1 MGEKALRRKMKS
13 IMRAFRSEAERAG
26 KNKTASEWLRDNF
39 YILEREARQAV
50 TDCAGN
56 LQLKKGTDS
65 LPCLFGLCKELC
77 ENGVLPDNEKLAEY
91 FSKRGLSSAEAQ
103 SLYNMLRCALLD
115 YAYHGCTMRN
125 AAGEKLLGNSVKS
138 IRRLAQTD
146 FEAII
151 ALSSEVEKILMQDP
165 AGIYPSMETQ
175 DRAVYRRELALLA
188 EKENVDETEYAR
200 RILGKA
206 KEGETEK
213 SRHVGSYIVTEKPH
227 KLRGTAMI
235 AVEIILP
242 LLLSAGAAVFFG
254 RWYAVFLWLPL
265 WEVLKPVTGTLFMH
279 GVLPKRFFRIKS
291 DDKRVENTG
300 VLITVSTL
308 LTSAQDSG
316 RLFSKLNEIRLANS
330 GKNVKIC
337 CLADYKN
344 ASSPVKPEDSAALA
358 AAKREIDSLNEKH
371 SGGFLLAVRPR
382 VYSKTQREFSGRERK
397 RGAITELVRAI
408 KGDESGFQVL
418 WGDKDGFSDTRYLLV
433 LDSDTK
439 TVFDTAREL
448 VSVAL
453 HPLNTP
459 EISDKKGRVV
469 KGYAILAPKVCNQL
483 IKSDSTAFERL
494 LAGTGGINTYDL
506 LACEKYQDLFCE
518 SIFSGKGLIDV
529 DAYYKLLD
537 KAFPKERVLS
547 HDILEGG
554 YLRTGFVSDLQLTDG
569 FPSNQRSFFAR
580 HSRWVRGDWQN
591 IPFIFGKNPLNLLSR
606 WKLFD
611 NLRRSITPVIS
622 TLLLLAS
629 VFMPSNLAS
638 LTVAVALLSAAAPEA
653 VALLHSLTSGGFSVF
668 SRLYYSKTLPSA
680 LLALV
685 RAFLSVIML
694 AQNAFVSLDAIVRAC
709 WRMAVSKKNLLEW
722 TTAAQSES
730 KGNGG
735 QLVKCLPSA
744 VMGILLLVFPMP
756 AARLAAL
763 FILADIPFA
772 VFSAKKP
779 DSEQFRLSYTQKES
793 LLSYTAAMWAFFDE
807 NCNRENSFLIPDN
820 IQETPVRAVAKRTSP
835 TNIGMLLVCMLA
847 ARDLGYITSAQLY
860 TRLNLSLASIE
871 KMPKYKGNLY
881 NWYST
886 EDLSVLSPAFV
897 STVDSGNFLCCLTA
911 LRSGLREYR
920 HECEALSG
928 ITDRITAIL
937 DATDL
942 AALYNPKRNLFY
954 IGVDAEGN
962 PSENYYD
969 LFMSE
974 ARMTAY
980 YAVAKRIVPKKH
992 WGMLGRILVG
1002 EGRYTGL
1009 VSWTGTMFE
1018 YFMPYLFIP
1027 SPVGSLCSESLEF
1040 CLWCQRKNAVKGFWG
1055 ISESGFF
1062 AFDSNLNYQYK
1073 AHGVQRI
1080 GLKRDL
1086 DREKVIAPYATFLA
1100 LTMAPNACI
1109 KNLKQM
1115 ENAGLFGKYGFYE
1128 AADFTKGRCHYGEF
1142 STVSSYMAHH
1152 VGMSMLSA
1160 MNVLKGN
1167 IFQKR
1172 FMADDS
1178 MAGAQSL
1185 LNETVPNGARVFKD
1199 IRYREVPKTHE
1210 RTEKKNTV
1218 VEKPDIFNPV
1228 VHVYSNGR
1236 WSLQISD
1243 SGAGCSVSDGVD
1255 VICRSDDILQR
1266 PSGIFAV
1273 FEHKKQRIPFT
1284 KCIDI
1289 ESKTRFK
1296 AKFGEKEAVHVAKSG
1311 KILLKMHTSVLKNT
1325 NGELRR
1331 FTVENLSS
1339 QKSLEGSL
1347 LIYCE
1352 PCLEKYR
1359 SYASHPMFSK
1369 LFLTDEIDKEN
1380 KMVVFS
1386 RRFRENPGTVSL
1398 AVGFLED
1405 IQADFETSRE
1415 RVLACG
1421 DGIFSLVKNKPHFH
1435 GQRGNPDACAAFRV
1449 QVRLKAGEKKDFTLA
1464 LTVQQEKS
1472 QAKDT
1477 LLMLRVSKAKPK
1489 KAPDPF
1495 YGNVLDSAIAMKVLP
1510 AVFYPGVARPQTE
1523 NVQYDAGFN
1532 KSSLWSMG
1540 ISGDNPIV
1548 LCHIESTEES
1558 STVLPYVRINKLL
1571 RSCGFITDLVITFEE
1586 KTGYELPI
1594 INTIRKMLR
1603 QEDCEPMLGVN
1614 GGIFAVNL
1622 LAFSYNERVALE
1634 NCAVLSSR
1642 NINLSDRV
1650 DRHQLTRVFPSPCE
1664 LPKKG
1669 GEMPQNVKLYNFT
1682 DGKISIE
1689 SDSKSLAVPWCA
1701 VFANKSFGTMVSD
1714 KSLGFTWA
1722 LNSRENKLTP
1732 WRNDTRSDNRGEVI
1746 FLKKDGKITDIVYG
1760 SEAVFTPESAS
1771 WHGVSEKL
1779 EFCTNV
1785 RVANKGLVKKITVKI
1800 TNYYS
1805 EKTSFELAYFCE
1817 PVLDF
1822 AQDKSWL
1829 LKVRETEKGAVF
1841 TKPFSQISGY
1851 AALQSDSVPNGI
1863 CFDANSFFCG
1873 KWDAPHSVSSNPCVS
1888 VIRKF
1893 SVAPGES
1900 VQAVFYLS
1908 WGRSEKAALNMPF
1921 VSNFCSD
1928 SLSPIR
1934 IKTENEALDLFFN
1947 SFLYSQIRNSRFF
1960 GRTGFYQCS
1969 GAWGF
1974 RDQLQDSLAFIYTN
1988 PEITRTHLI
1997 RCAAVQFEQ
2006 GDVLHWWHV
2015 ITNKN
2020 QEIRGIRTRCSD
2032 DMLWLCYVLC
2042 EYAEKTGDKSIL
2054 HVKIPFL
2061 IGEPLGEK
2069 ETERYFSPVRGKVK
2083 ATMMEHCLRAA
2094 DKSYRLGSHSL
2105 PLIGSCDWNDGF
2117 SRVGMRGAGESVWLA
2132 EFQIIVFEKLGKLC
2146 REFKNDKKAVEF
2158 DERVRNLKAALEKTA
2173 VDGSKFI
2180 RAFDDSGCAIGADAS
2195 DECKI
2200 DILPQAFAVFSG
2212 AFDSQRRKTALQ
2224 EAVNRLVDE
2233 ENSLIKLLTPPFTA
2247 KNTERIG
2254 YIAAYPEGIRE
2265 NGGQYTHAAVWL
2277 ASACLKE
2284 GMRETGMNLM
2294 DLLNPVNICKKNQLK
2309 YRGEPYVLAGDVLS
2323 ADGAQ
2328 GRAGWTHYTGSAAW
2342 YYLTVLE
2349 DILGIKMVNGK
2360 LVSTLPFVSVR
2371 QGVDIDTDENFTEIR
2386 RTSVKTD
2393 LFHLE
2398 SKNSRAENAG
2408 NKTSE
2413 NKDISKTEKQL

>member
-13 IMRAFRSEAERAG
+13 VMRAFRSEAQRVG
-26 KNKTASEWLRDNF
+26 KNNTASEWLRDNF

-56 LQLKKGTDS
+56 LRLKKGTDS

-77 ENGVLPDNEKLAEY
+77 ENGVLPDNEKLEEY

-103 SLYNMLRCALLD
+103 SVYNMFRCALLD
-115 YAYHGCTMRN
+115 YAYHGCIMRN
-125 AAGEKLLGNSVKS
+125 ATGEKLLGNSVKS

-146 FEAII
+146 FESII
-151 ALSSEVEKILMQDP
+151 SASSEVEKILMQDP
-165 AGIYPSMETQ
+165 AGVYPSMETQ
-175 DRAVYRRELALLA
+175 DRAAYRRELALLA
-188 EKENVDETEYAR
+188 EKANADEKEYAR
-200 RILGKA
+200 RILDKA
-206 KEGETEK
+206 KEGKNEK
-213 SRHVGSYIVTEKPH
+213 ARHVGSYIITQRPPE
-227 KLRGTAMI
+227 LRGVAMI
-235 AVEIILP
+235 ATEIILP
-242 LLLSAGAAVFFG
+242 LLLSVGAALFFG
-254 RWYAVFLWLPL
+254 KWYAVFLWFPL
-265 WEVLKPVTGTLFMH
+265 WEVLRPVTSALFMR
-279 GVLPKRFFRIKS
+279 GVLPKRFFHIKS
-291 DDKRVENTG
+291 DDERVENTG

-316 RLFSKLNEIRLANS
+316 KLFNKLNEIKLANS

-382 VYSKTQREFSGRERK
+382 VYSKTQGEFSGRERK
-397 RGAITELVRAI
+397 RGAITELIRAV
-408 KGDESGFQVL
+408 KGDESGFQTL
-418 WGDKDGFSDTRYLLV
+418 WGDKSGFRDIKYLLV

-453 HPLNTP
+453 HPLNAP
-459 EISDKKGRVV
+459 EISDKKGRVI
-469 KGYAILAPKVCNQL
+469 KGYAILAPQVCNQL
-483 IKSDSTAFERL
+483 VKSNSTPFERL
-494 LAGTGGINTYDL
+494 LAGTGGINTYDS
-506 LACEKYQDLFCE
+506 LACEKYQDLFGE
-518 SIFSGKGLIDV
+518 GIFSGKGLIDV
-529 DAYYKLLD
+529 DAYYTLLD

-591 IPFIFGKNPLNLLSR
+591 IPFILGKNPLNLLSR
-606 WKLFD
+606 WKLAD

-622 TLLLLAS
+622 LILLLSS

-638 LTVAVALLSAAAPEA
+638 FTVVIALLSAAAPEA
-653 VALLHSLTSGGFSVF
+653 VAFLHSLTSGGFSVF
-668 SRLYYSKTLPSA
+668 SRLYYSKTLPAA

-685 RAFLSVIML
+685 RAFISIIML
-694 AQNAFVSLDAIVRAC
+694 AQNAYVSLDAISRAC
-709 WRMAVSKKNLLEW
+709 WRMCISKKNLLEW

-730 KGNGG
+730 NGNGG

-744 VMGILLLVFPMP
+744 VTGVILLIFPLP

-763 FILADIPFA
+763 FILSDIPFA
-772 VFSAKKP
+772 VFSAKKS
-779 DSEQFRLSYTQKES
+779 DSEQFRLSYAQKES

-860 TRLNLSLASIE
+860 ARLNLSLTSIE
-871 KMPKYKGNLY
+871 KLPKYKGNLY

-886 EDLSVLSPAFV
+886 EDLSVLSPSFV
-897 STVDSGNFLCCLTA
+897 STVDSGNFLCSLTA
-911 LRSGLREYR
+911 LRSGLREYC

-928 ITDRITAIL
+928 IIERVTALL

-942 AALYNPKRNLFY
+942 RALYNPKRNLFY
-954 IGVDAEGN
+954 IGVDGDGK
-962 PSENYYD
+962 PSDNYYD

-1018 YFMPYLFIP
+1018 YFMPHLFIP
-1027 SPVGSLCSESLEF
+1027 SPVGSLCCESLEF
-1040 CLWCQRKNAVKGFWG
+1040 CLWCQRKNGVKGFWG
-1055 ISESGFF
+1055 ISESGFY

-1100 LTMAPNACI
+1100 LTMAPNASI

-1115 ENAGLFGKYGFYE
+1115 EKSGLFGKYGFYE

-1152 VGMSMLSA
+1152 VGMSMLGA
-1160 MNVLKGN
+1160 LNVLRGN

-1185 LNETVPNGARVFKD
+1185 LNETVPNSARVFKD

-1218 VEKPDIFNPV
+1218 VENPDIFNPV

-1266 PSGIFAV
+1266 PSGVFAV
-1273 FEHKKQRIPFT
+1273 FEYKKQRIPFV
-1284 KCIDI
+1284 KCIDV
-1289 ESKTRFK
+1289 EGKTRFK
-1296 AKFGEKEAVHVAKSG
+1296 VKFGEKEAVHAAKNG
-1311 KILLKMHTSVLKNT
+1311 KILLKMHTCVLKNT

-1339 QKSLEGSL
+1339 QKPLEGSL
-1347 LIYCE
+1347 LVYCE
-1352 PCLEKYR
+1352 PCLEKH
-1359 SYASHPMFSK
+1359 SSFASHPMFSK
-1369 LFLTDEIDKEN
+1369 LFLTDEIDEN
-1380 KMVVFS
+1380 NQMVVFS
-1386 RRFRENPGTVSL
+1386 RRFRENGGTISL
-1398 AVGFLED
+1398 SAGFLED

-1415 RVLACG
+1415 RVLACA
-1421 DGIFSLVKNKPHFH
+1421 DGVFSLAKNRPHFH
-1435 GQRGNPDACAAFRV
+1435 SQRGNPDACAAFRV
-1449 QVRLKAGEKKDFTLA
+1449 KVKLKAGEKKDFTLA
-1464 LTVQQEKS
+1464 LAVQQDKS

-1477 LLMLRVSKAKPK
+1477 LLMLRASKTKPK
-1489 KAPDPF
+1489 RAPDPF
-1495 YGNVLDSAIAMKVLP
+1495 YANVLDSAISMKVLP
-1510 AVFYPGVARPQTE
+1510 AVFYPRVARIQTE
-1523 NVQYDAGFN
+1523 KSHLNASFN

-1548 LCHIESTEES
+1548 LCQIESEDEMS
-1558 STVLPYVRINKLL
+1558 AALPYVRINKLL
-1571 RSCGFITDLVITFEE
+1571 RSSGFATDLVITFEE

-1594 INTIRKMLR
+1594 MNALRKMLR

-1614 GGIFAVNL
+1614 GGVFAVNL
-1622 LAFSYNERVALE
+1622 LSFSHNERSALE
-1634 NCAVLSSR
+1634 DCAVLSAK
-1642 NINLSDRV
+1642 NINSSDNTERQHLNRMFV
-1650 DRHQLTRVFPSPCE
+1650 SSCE
-1664 LPKKG
+1664 LPGKT
-1669 GEMPQNVKLYNFT
+1669 GEMPQNVKLHSFT
-1682 DGKISIE
+1682 QGEISIE
-1689 SDSKSLAVPWCA
+1689 SDTKSLAVPWCA

-1722 LNSRENKLTP
+1722 LNSRENRLTP
-1732 WRNDTRSDNRGEVI
+1732 WRNDTRYDNRGEAI
-1746 FLKKDGKITDIVYG
+1746 FLKKDGKITDIIYG
-1760 SEAVFTPESAS
+1760 SEAVFTPVSAS
-1771 WHGVSEKL
+1771 WHGMSEKL
-1779 EFCTNV
+1779 EFYTNV
-1785 RVANKGLVKKITVKI
+1785 RVADKGLVKKVTVKI
-1800 TNYYS
+1800 TNYYDA
-1805 EKTSFELAYFCE
+1805 KVSFDLAYFCE
-1817 PVLDF
+1817 PVLEF
-1822 AQDKSWL
+1822 AQDKTWL
-1829 LKVRETEKGAVF
+1829 MRSRETEKGAVF
-1841 TKPFSQISGY
+1841 TNPFSPIAGY
-1851 AALQSDSVPNGI
+1851 AALQSDGVPNGV

-1873 KWDAPHSVSSNPCVS
+1873 KWDSSQTVSSNPCVS
-1888 VIRKF
+1888 VMRKF

-1908 WGRSEKAALNMPF
+1908 WGRSEKAALKMPF
-1921 VSNFCSD
+1921 VSNFGSE

-1934 IKTENEALDLFFN
+1934 IITENETLDLFFN
-1947 SFLYSQIRNSRFF
+1947 SFLYAQIRNSRFF

-2015 ITNKN
+2015 ITNKS

-2042 EYAEKTGDKSIL
+2042 EYVEKTGDNSIL
-2054 HVKIPFL
+2054 QVKVPFL
-2061 IGEPLGEK
+2061 IGEQLGDK
-2069 ETERYFSPVRGKVK
+2069 EAERYFSPVRGKVK
-2083 ATMMEHCLRAA
+2083 VTMMEHCLRAA
-2094 DKSYRLGSHSL
+2094 DKSYRLGRHSL

-2117 SRVGMRGAGESVWLA
+2117 SRIGINGSGESVWLA
-2132 EFQIIVFEKLGKLC
+2132 EFQIIVFEKLGELC
-2146 REFKNDKKAVEF
+2146 RKLKNDKKAAEL
-2158 DERVRNLKAALEKTA
+2158 DERVHTLKNALEKTDF
-2173 VDGSKFI
+2173 DGSKFL
-2180 RAFDDSGCAIGADAS
+2180 RAFDDIGCAIGADAS

-2212 AFDSQRRKTALQ
+2212 AFDSQRRKKALQ
-2224 EAVNRLVDE
+2224 EAVSRLVDE

-2247 KNTERIG
+2247 KNIERIG

-2277 ASACLKE
+2277 ASACFKE
-2284 GMRETGMNLM
+2284 DMRETGMKLM
-2294 DLLNPVNICKKNQLK
+2294 DLLNPVNICKNNQLR

-2323 ADGAQ
+2323 ADGAK

-2342 YYLTVLE
+2342 YFLTVLE
-2349 DILGIKMVNGK
+2349 DVLGVKMINGK
-2360 LVSTLPFVSVR
+2360 LVSTLPYISVC
-2371 QGVDIDTDENFTEIR
+2371 QGVDIDTDEEFTEIR
-2386 RTSVKTD
+2386 QIGP
-2393 LFHLE
+2393 
-2398 SKNSRAENAG
+2398 KNSVIFR
-2408 NKTSE
+2408 E
-2413 NKDISKTEKQL
+2413 NKKTQVKSVETEASKKHDNSKTEKHL

>member
-1 MGEKALRRKMKS
+1 MGEKALQRKMKS
-13 IMRAFRSEAERAG
+13 ITRAFRSEAQKAG
-26 KNKTASEWLRDNF
+26 KNNAASEWLRDNF
-39 YILEREARQAV
+39 YILEREARQAA
-50 TDCAGN
+50 TDCAGTMR
-56 LQLKKGTDS
+56 LKKGTES
-65 LPCLFGLCKELC
+65 LPCLFGLCKSLC
-77 ENGVLPDNEKLAEY
+77 ENGVLPDNEKLEEY
-91 FSKRGLSSAEAQ
+91 FAKRGLSSAESQ
-103 SLYNMLRCALLD
+103 SLYNMFRCALLD
-115 YAYHGCTMRN
+115 YAYHGCIMRN

-146 FEAII
+146 FETII
-151 ALSSEVEKILMQDP
+151 SVSNEVEKILMQDP

-188 EKENVDETEYAR
+188 EKENVDEKEYAR
-200 RILGKA
+200 NILKKA
-206 KEGETEK
+206 KEGKNEK
-213 SRHVGSYIVTEKPH
+213 LRHVGSYIFAPKKRKT
-227 KLRGTAMI
+227 RGTIMI
-235 AVEIILP
+235 VTEIILP
-242 LLLSAGAAVFFG
+242 LLLSIGAAVLFG
-254 RWYAVFLWLPL
+254 KWYAVFLWLPL
-265 WEVLKPVTGTLFMH
+265 WEVLRPIISAVFMRAIS
-279 GVLPKRFFRIKS
+279 PKRFFRIKS
-291 DDKRVENTG
+291 DDERVENTG

-308 LTSAQDSG
+308 LTSAQDSAK
-316 RLFSKLNEIRLANS
+316 LFSKLNEIRLANS
-330 GKNVKIC
+330 GKNIKIC

-382 VYSKTQREFSGRERK
+382 VYSKTQGEFSGRERK
-397 RGAITELVRAI
+397 RGAITQLIRAI
-408 KGDESGFQVL
+408 KGDESGFQTL
-418 WGDKDGFSDTRYLLV
+418 WGDKTGFNDIRYLLV

-459 EISDKKGRVV
+459 EIDNKKGRVV
-469 KGYAILAPKVCNQL
+469 KGYAILAPGICNRL
-483 IKSDSTAFERL
+483 VDSDSSAFERL
-494 LAGTGGINTYDL
+494 LAGTGGINTYDS
-506 LACEKYQDLFCE
+506 LACEKYQDLFGE

-569 FPSNQRSFFAR
+569 FPSNQRSYFAR

-591 IPFIFGKNPLNLLSR
+591 IPFIFGRNPLNLLSR
-606 WKLFD
+606 WKLAD

-622 TLLLLAS
+622 ILLLLSS
-629 VFMPSNLAS
+629 VFMPSVLAS
-638 LTVAVALLSAAAPEA
+638 ITVAVSLLSAAAPEA
-653 VALLHSLTSGGFSVF
+653 VAFLHSLTSGGFGVF
-668 SRLYYSKTLPSA
+668 SRLYYSKILPSA

-694 AQNAFVSLDAIVRAC
+694 AQNAYVSLDAIVRAC
-709 WRMAVSKKNLLEW
+709 WRMVVSKKNLLEW

-730 KGNGG
+730 KSNGG
-735 QLVKCLPSA
+735 QAVKCWPSVVVGA
-744 VMGILLLVFPMP
+744 FLLIFPLP

-763 FILADIPFA
+763 FILADVPFA
-772 VFSAKKP
+772 VFSAKKS
-779 DSEQFRLSYTQKES
+779 DSEQFRLSYAQKES
-793 LLSYTAAMWAFFDE
+793 LLSYAAAMWGFFEE

-820 IQETPVRAVAKRTSP
+820 IQETPVRSVAKRTSP

-860 TRLNLSLASIE
+860 ARLNLTLTSIE
-871 KMPKYKGNLY
+871 KLPKYKGNLY

-920 HECEALSG
+920 HECEALAG
-928 ITDRITAIL
+928 ITDRVTALL

-942 AALYNPKRNLFY
+942 TALYNPKRDLFY
-954 IGVDAEGN
+954 IGVDGDGN

-1018 YFMPYLFIP
+1018 YFMPHMFIP
-1027 SPVGSLCSESLEF
+1027 SPVGSLCRESLEF

-1055 ISESGFF
+1055 ISESGFY

-1100 LTMAPNACI
+1100 LTMAPNSCL
-1109 KNLKQM
+1109 KNLRQM
-1115 ENAGLFGKYGFYE
+1115 EKSGLFGKYGFYE

-1152 VGMSMLSA
+1152 VGMSMIGAL
-1160 MNVLKGN
+1160 NVLKGN
-1167 IFQKR
+1167 VFQKR
-1172 FMADDS
+1172 FMSDDS

-1185 LNETVPNGARVFKD
+1185 LNENVPNSARVFKD

-1210 RTEKKNTV
+1210 RTEKKNTI
-1218 VEKPDIFNPV
+1218 VENPDIFNPV
-1228 VHVYSNGR
+1228 VHIYSNGR

-1243 SGAGCSVSDGVD
+1243 SGTGFSVSDGVD

-1273 FEHKKQRIPFT
+1273 FEHKKQRIPFV

-1289 ESKTRFK
+1289 EGKTRFK
-1296 AKFGEKEAVHVAKSG
+1296 VKFGEKEAVHAAKNG

-1339 QKSLEGSL
+1339 QKPLEGSL

-1352 PCLEKYR
+1352 PCLEKYDV
-1359 SYASHPMFSK
+1359 YAAHPMFSK
-1369 LFLTDEIDKEN
+1369 LFLTDDIDNEN
-1380 KMVVFS
+1380 KTAVFS
-1386 RRFRENPGTVSL
+1386 RRFRENSGTVSL
-1398 AVGFLED
+1398 AAGFLED
-1405 IQADFETSRE
+1405 IQAEIETSRE

-1435 GQRGNPDACAAFRV
+1435 GERGNPDACAAFRV
-1449 QVRLKAGEKKDFTLA
+1449 KVKLKAGEKKDFTFA
-1464 LTVQQEKS
+1464 ITAQQEKS
-1472 QAKDT
+1472 QAKDA
-1477 LLMLRVSKAKPK
+1477 LLMLRASKTKHK
-1489 KAPDPF
+1489 RAPDPF

-1510 AVFYPGVARPQTE
+1510 AVFYPRVSRAHTE
-1523 NVQYDAGFN
+1523 SRLSDASFN

-1540 ISGDNPIV
+1540 ISGDNPIIV
-1548 LCHIESTEES
+1548 CHIESAEENGS
-1558 STVLPYVRINKLL
+1558 VLPYVRINKLL
-1571 RSCGFITDLVITFEE
+1571 RSCGFTTDLVLTFEE

-1594 INTIRKMLR
+1594 LNEIRKMLR

-1614 GGIFAVNL
+1614 GGVFAVNL
-1622 LAFSYNERVALE
+1622 ISFSYKERSVLE
-1634 NCAVLSSR
+1634 KCAVLSSK
-1642 NINLSDRV
+1642 NINASGCDEKIRFNRLYP
-1650 DRHQLTRVFPSPCE
+1650 LPCE
-1664 LPKKG
+1664 LPRKS
-1669 GEMPQNVKLYNFT
+1669 GEMPLNVKLYNFT
-1682 DGKISIE
+1682 DGEISVE
-1689 SDSKSLAVPWCA
+1689 SDPKSLAVPWCT
-1701 VFANKSFGTMVSD
+1701 VLSNKSFGTMVSD
-1714 KSLGFTWA
+1714 KALGFTWA
-1722 LNSRENKLTP
+1722 INSRENRLTP
-1732 WRNDTRSDNRGEVI
+1732 WRNDTRSDNRGEAL
-1746 FLKKDGKITDIVYG
+1746 FLKKDGKITDIIYG
-1760 SEAVFTPESAS
+1760 SEAVFTPESAR
-1771 WHGVSEKL
+1771 WHGVSENL
-1779 EFCTNV
+1779 EFCTDV
-1785 RVANKGLVKKITVKI
+1785 RVADRGMAKKISVKI

-1805 EKTSFELAYFCE
+1805 EKASFDLAYFCE
-1817 PVLDF
+1817 PVLGF
-1822 AQDKSWL
+1822 TQDKSWL
-1829 LKVRETEKGAVF
+1829 ISVSETEKGAVF
-1841 TKPFSQISGY
+1841 TNPFSQISGY
-1851 AALQSDSVPNGI
+1851 AALQSDCIPNAL

-1873 KWDAPHSVSSNPCVS
+1873 KWDAAHRDSSNPCVS
-1888 VIRKF
+1888 VIRNF

-1900 VQAVFYLS
+1900 VRAIFYLS
-1908 WGRSEKAALNMPF
+1908 WGRSKEAALKMPF
-1921 VSNFCSD
+1921 VSSFGSN
-1928 SLSPIR
+1928 SLIPIR
-1934 IKTENEALDLFFN
+1934 INTENEALNLIFN
-1947 SFLYSQIRNSRFF
+1947 SFLYAQIRNSRFF

-1997 RCAAVQFEQ
+1997 RCAAVQFEE

-2015 ITNKN
+2015 ITNKH

-2042 EYAEKTGDKSIL
+2042 EYVKKTGDRSIL
-2054 HVKIPFL
+2054 QVKVPFL
-2061 IGEPLGEK
+2061 LGETLGK
-2069 ETERYFSPVRGKVK
+2069 TESERYFSPVRGKVK
-2083 ATMMEHCLRAA
+2083 ASMMEHCLRAA

-2117 SRVGMRGAGESVWLA
+2117 SRVGINGAGESVWLA
-2132 EFQIIVFEKLGKLC
+2132 EFQIIVFNKLSNLC
-2146 REFKNDKKAVEF
+2146 REMKNDKKATEL
-2158 DERVRNLKAALEKTA
+2158 DARVLKLREALEKTA

-2180 RAFDDSGCAIGADAS
+2180 RAFDDSGRAIGAEAS

-2200 DILPQAFAVFSG
+2200 DILPQAFAAFSG
-2212 AFDSQRRKTALQ
+2212 VFDSETRKKALQ
-2224 EAVNRLVDE
+2224 EAAERLVDE

-2247 KNTERIG
+2247 KNTDRIG

-2277 ASACLKE
+2277 ASAFFKE
-2284 GMRETGMNLM
+2284 GMRESGMKLM

-2323 ADGAQ
+2323 ADGVQ

-2342 YYLTVLE
+2342 YYLTVIE
-2349 DILGIKMVNGK
+2349 DVLGVNMVNGK
-2360 LVSTLPFVSVR
+2360 LTSSLPYASVC

-2386 RTSVKTD
+2386 QTSSKNGSFFFENNKVQKVKTETNN
-2393 LFHLE
+2393 LQNG
-2398 SKNSRAENAG
+2398 KNS
-2408 NKTSE
+2408 
-2413 NKDISKTEKQL
+2413 

>member
-1 MGEKALRRKMKS
+1 MGEKALQRKMKS
-13 IMRAFRSEAERAG
+13 IMRAFRSEAKRAD
-26 KNKTASEWLRDNF
+26 KNKAASEWLRDNF
-39 YILEREARQAV
+39 YILEREARQAA
-50 TDCAGN
+50 TDCEGN
-56 LQLKKGTDS
+56 LRLKKGTDS

-77 ENGVLPDNEKLAEY
+77 ENGVLPENERLLEY
-91 FSKRGLSSAEAQ
+91 FSKRGLSLPETR
-103 SLYNMLRCALLD
+103 SLYNMFRCALLE
-115 YAYHGCTMRN
+115 YAWRGCTMRN
-125 AAGEKLLGNSVKS
+125 AVGEKLLGNAVKS

-151 ALSSEVEKILMQDP
+151 SASSEVEKILMQDP
-165 AGIYPSMETQ
+165 SGIYPSMQAQ
-175 DRAVYRRELALLA
+175 DRAAYRRELALIA
-188 EKENVDETEYAR
+188 QKENVDEKECAL

-206 KEGETEK
+206 KEGKTEK
-213 SRHVGSYIVTEKPH
+213 LRHVGSYIITEKTH
-227 KLRGTAMI
+227 GLRGTAMI
-235 AVEIILP
+235 ATETVLP
-242 LLLSAGAAVFFG
+242 LLLSSGAAILSG
-254 RWYAVFLWLPL
+254 KWYAVFLWLPL
-265 WEVLKPVTGTLFMH
+265 WEVLRPIISSLFMR
-279 GVLPKRFFRIKS
+279 GVSVKRFFRIKS
-291 DDKRVENTG
+291 DDARVENTG

-308 LTSAQDSG
+308 LTSAQDSSK
-316 RLFSKLNEIRLANS
+316 LFSKLNEIRLANS
-330 GKNVKIC
+330 GENVKIC

-358 AAKREIDSLNEKH
+358 AAKREIDSLNQKH

-382 VYSKTQREFSGRERK
+382 VYSKTQGEFSGRERK
-397 RGAITELVRAI
+397 RGAITQLVRAI
-408 KGDESGFQVL
+408 KGDESGFQTL
-418 WGDKDGFSDTRYLLV
+418 WGDKRGLEDIRYLLV

-439 TVFDTAREL
+439 TVFDTAREM
-448 VSVAL
+448 VSVAI

-459 EISDKKGRVV
+459 EISVKKGRVV

-483 IKSDSTAFERL
+483 AESDSTSFERL
-494 LAGTGGINTYDL
+494 LAGSGGINTYDS
-506 LACEKYQDLFCE
+506 LACEKYQDLFGE

-537 KAFPKERVLS
+537 NAFPKERVLS

-591 IPFIFGKNPLNLLSR
+591 IPFIIGKNSLNLLSR
-606 WKLFD
+606 WKLAD

-622 TLLLLAS
+622 TVLLITS
-629 VFMPSNLAS
+629 VFMPVKLAS

-653 VALLHSLTSGGFSVF
+653 VTFLHSLTSGGFSVF

-685 RAFLSVIML
+685 RSFLSVIML
-694 AQNAFVSLDAIVRAC
+694 VQNAYVSLDAIVRAC
-709 WRMAVSKKNLLEW
+709 WRMSVSKKNLLEW

-735 QLVKCLPSA
+735 QLAKCLPSL
-744 VMGILLLVFPMP
+744 VVGVFLLIFPLP

-763 FILADIPFA
+763 FILSDIPFA
-772 VFSAKKP
+772 FFSAVKS
-779 DSEQFRLSYTQKES
+779 DSGQIRLSYAQKES
-793 LLSYTAAMWAFFDE
+793 LLSYAAAMWAFFDE
-807 NCNRENSFLIPDN
+807 NCNRENNFLIPDN

-860 TRLNLSLASIE
+860 TRLNLSLAAIE
-871 KMPKYKGNLY
+871 KLPKYNGNLY

-911 LRSGLREYR
+911 LRSGLSEYR
-920 HECEALSG
+920 HECGALSG
-928 ITDRITAIL
+928 IADRITALI

-942 AALYNPKRNLFY
+942 KALYNPKRDLFY
-954 IGVDAEGN
+954 IGVDSEGK

-980 YAVAKRIVPKKH
+980 YAVAKRIVPRKH
-992 WGMLGRILVG
+992 WGTLGRILVG

-1018 YFMPYLFIP
+1018 YFMPHLFIP
-1027 SPVGSLCSESLEF
+1027 SPVGSLCRESLEF
-1040 CLWCQRKNAVKGFWG
+1040 CLWCQRKNAIKGFWG
-1055 ISESGFF
+1055 ISESGFY
-1062 AFDSNLNYQYK
+1062 AFDSELNYQYK

-1109 KNLKQM
+1109 KNLKQL
-1115 ENAGLFGKYGFYE
+1115 EKAGLFGKYGFYE

-1142 STVSSYMAHH
+1142 SPVSSYMAHH
-1152 VGMSMLSA
+1152 VGMSMLSVL
-1160 MNVLKGN
+1160 NVLRGN
-1167 IFQKR
+1167 VFQKR
-1172 FMADDS
+1172 FMADDC

-1185 LNETVPNGARVFKD
+1185 LNETVPDSARVFKD

-1218 VEKPDIFNPV
+1218 VDNPDIFNPV
-1228 VHVYSNGR
+1228 VHIYSNGR
-1236 WSLQISD
+1236 WSLQITD
-1243 SGAGCSVSDGVD
+1243 SGAGCSFSDGVD
-1255 VICRSDDILQR
+1255 VFCRSDDVLQR
-1266 PSGIFAV
+1266 PSGVFAV
-1273 FEHKKQRIPFT
+1273 FEHKKQRIPFV
-1284 KCIDI
+1284 KCLDI
-1289 ESKTRFK
+1289 EGKTRFK
-1296 AKFGEKEAVHVAKSG
+1296 VKFGEKEAVHAAKNG
-1311 KILLKMHTSVLKNT
+1311 KILLKMHTCVPKNT

-1339 QKSLEGSL
+1339 QKPIEGSL

-1352 PCLEKYR
+1352 PCLEKNA
-1359 SYASHPMFSK
+1359 SFASHPMFSK

-1380 KMVVFS
+1380 KMIVLS
-1386 RRFRENPGTVSL
+1386 RRFRENRGTVSL
-1398 AVGFLED
+1398 AAGFLED
-1405 IQADFETSRE
+1405 IQVDFETSRE
-1415 RVLACG
+1415 SVLACG
-1421 DGIFSLVKNKPHFH
+1421 DGIFSLVKNRPHFH
-1435 GQRGNPDACAAFRV
+1435 AKRGNPDACAAFRV
-1449 QVRLKAGEKKDFTLA
+1449 NVKLKAGEKKDFTLA
-1464 LTVQQEKS
+1464 FSIQQEKS

-1477 LLMLRVSKAKPK
+1477 LLMLRASKTKIK

-1510 AVFYPGVARPQTE
+1510 AVFYPRVAR
-1523 NVQYDAGFN
+1523 VQADSVPFKAGFD

-1540 ISGDNPIV
+1540 ISGDNPII
-1548 LCHIESTEES
+1548 LCYVENAEENA
-1558 STVLPYVRINKLL
+1558 TLLPYVRINKLL
-1571 RSCGFITDLVITFEE
+1571 RSCSIKTDLVLIFEE
-1586 KTGYELPI
+1586 KAGYELPI
-1594 INTIRKMLR
+1594 LNAIRKILR

-1614 GGIFAVNL
+1614 GGVFAINS
-1622 LAFSYNERVALE
+1622 ASFSYNERMALE
-1634 NCAVLSSR
+1634 NCAVLSTK
-1642 NINLSDRV
+1642 NINS
-1650 DRHQLTRVFPSPCE
+1650 PSNIGSHKLIRLLPEPCE
-1664 LPKKG
+1664 LPEKA
-1669 GEMPQNVKLYNFT
+1669 GEMPRTVKLYTFT
-1682 DGKISIE
+1682 CGKISIE

-1701 VFANKSFGTMVSD
+1701 VFANKSFGTLVSD

-1732 WRNDTRSDNRGEVI
+1732 WLNDTRSDNRGEAV
-1746 FLKKDGKITDIVYG
+1746 FLKKDGRITDIVCG
-1760 SEAVFTPESAS
+1760 GKAIFTPDSAS
-1771 WHGVSEKL
+1771 WHATLGKL
-1779 EFCTNV
+1779 ESSTVV
-1785 RVANKGLVKKITVKI
+1785 RVADRGTVKKTTVKI
-1800 TNYYS
+1800 TNNYS
-1805 EKTSFELAYFCE
+1805 ENISFELAYFCE

-1829 LKVRETEKGAVF
+1829 IRTRETEHGAIF
-1841 TKPFSQISGY
+1841 TNPFSQISGY
-1851 AALQSDSVPNGI
+1851 AALQSDCVPNWV
-1863 CFDANSFFCG
+1863 CFDSNSFFCG
-1873 KWDAPHSVSSNPCVS
+1873 KWDSSQNASSSPCVS
-1888 VIRKF
+1888 IIRKF

-1908 WGRSEKAALNMPF
+1908 WGRSEKAALTMPF
-1921 VSNFCSD
+1921 VSRFSSH

-1934 IKTENEALDLFFN
+1934 IKTENEALNLFFN
-1947 SFLYSQIRNSRFF
+1947 SFLFAQIRNSRFF

-1988 PEITRTHLI
+1988 PDLTRTHLL

-2015 ITNKN
+2015 ITNKS

-2042 EYAEKTGDKSIL
+2042 EYVEKTGDTSIL
-2054 HVKIPFL
+2054 QVKVPFL
-2061 IGEPLGEK
+2061 LGEPLSEK
-2069 ETERYFSPVRGKVK
+2069 ENERYFSPVRGKIK
-2083 ATMMEHCLRAA
+2083 ASMLEHCLRAA

-2117 SRVGMRGAGESVWLA
+2117 SRVGIHGMGESVWLA
-2132 EFQIIVFEKLGKLC
+2132 EFQIIVFEKLIKLL
-2146 REFKNDKKAVEF
+2146 RRLENEKKALDLEKRTH
-2158 DERVRNLKAALEKTA
+2158 DLRVALEKNA

-2180 RAFDDSGCAIGADAS
+2180 RAFDDSGRAVGAESA

-2212 AFDSQRRKTALQ
+2212 AFDSEMRKKALQ
-2224 EAVNRLVDE
+2224 EAVDRLVDE
-2233 ENSLIKLLTPPFTA
+2233 ENNVIKLLIPPFTS
-2247 KNTERIG
+2247 KNIGRIG

-2277 ASACLKE
+2277 ASSCFKE
-2284 GMRETGMNLM
+2284 GMRETGIKLI
-2294 DLLNPVNICKKNQLK
+2294 DLLNPANICKNNQQK

-2349 DILGIKMVNGK
+2349 DVLGIKLIDGK
-2360 LVSTLPFVSVR
+2360 LTSTLPFVSVC
-2371 QGVDIDTDENFTEIR
+2371 QGVDIDTGENFTEIR
-2386 RTSVKTD
+2386 QIKA
-2393 LFHLE
+2393 
-2398 SKNSRAENAG
+2398 KNG
-2408 NKTSE
+2408 T
-2413 NKDISKTEKQL
+2413 IFSKTKNKATQAKKTANGNDSDYSKSEKPL